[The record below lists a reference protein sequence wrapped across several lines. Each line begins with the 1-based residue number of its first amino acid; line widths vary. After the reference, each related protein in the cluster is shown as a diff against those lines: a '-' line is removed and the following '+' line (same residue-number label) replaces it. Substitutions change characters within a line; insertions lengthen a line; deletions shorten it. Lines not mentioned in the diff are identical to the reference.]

1 MADMASASTG
11 DGVAFLVAAGITY
24 EIIAACCS
32 SPQTA
37 ELNASKRAATLM
49 KWVHVGIL
57 QAAIFVAVAAVVEP
71 KHRGPII
78 AGGVTGGVFLY
89 VSYAHA
95 KRAGLKGGGAAT
107 ESW

>member
-24 EIIAACCS
+24 EIIA
-32 SPQTA
+32 
-37 ELNASKRAATLM
+37 SKRAATLM

-57 QAAIFVAVAAVVEP
+57 QAAIFVAVAAAVEP